1 MFRQIWRL
9 DKEGNLISIYQ
20 GLRYCLHC
28 EEVKEV
34 VDTVLSKRLD
44 EEDEEDEE
52 DVDSLGF
59 YCTQAR
65 PRR

>member
-1 MFRQIWRL
+1 MHRQIWKL
-9 DKEGNLISIYQ
+9 DKEGNLTSIRQ
-20 GLRYCLHC
+20 GLRYCAHC